1 MPLQRRRR
9 IGDFMA
15 ASIIELLKKK
25 KPLLWDGGM
34 GTELIARGLTSDTLP
49 ELWNI
54 ERPDDVR
61 AIHAAYYAAG
71 AVAAQSNTFGGHP
84 MKLEAGGLAD
94 RTEELNR
101 AGAMLVVEARPKGKI
116 AVGDIGPCGAMLAP
130 VGDADPT
137 VVKDGFRRQAQ
148 ALAQGGVDVIHIETM
163 FDLQEIVLAIEAAL
177 ETGLEVMASMTFE
190 KAARGFFTIM
200 GISPQRAA
208 GELAAVGAVVVGA
221 NCSIG
226 PADMVELIREF
237 RKFTAVPLIAQANA
251 GKPRIEGGKVLYD
264 VGAEEFASFAP
275 LLADAGADI
284 IGGCCGATPEFIGK
298 MSAKLKK

>member
-1 MPLQRRRR
+1 
-9 IGDFMA
+9 MA
-15 ASIIELLKKK
+15 ASVIKLLKNK

-34 GTELIARGLTSDTLP
+34 GTQLIARGMTSDTLP
-49 ELWNI
+49 EVWNVQ
-54 ERPDDVR
+54 RPDDVR
-61 AIHAAYYAAG
+61 EIHAAYYAAG

-101 AGAMLVVEARPKGKI
+101 AGARLVVDVRPKGKI

-137 VVKDGFRRQAQ
+137 VIKDGFRRQAQ

-163 FDLQEIVLAIEAAL
+163 FDLQEMVLAIEAAI

-190 KAARGFFTIM
+190 RAPHGFFTIM

-208 GELAAVGAVVVGA
+208 AELTAAGAVVVGA

-226 PADMVELIREF
+226 PADMVELMREF
-237 RKFTAVPLIAQANA
+237 RKFATVPLIAQANA
-251 GKPRIEGGKVLYD
+251 GKPRMEGGKVLYD
-264 VGAEEFASFAP
+264 VGAEEFASYVP
-275 LLADAGADI
+275 LLEDAGADI
-284 IGGCCGATPEFIGK
+284 IGGCCGTTPEFIRK
-298 MSAKLKK
+298 MNAKIKK